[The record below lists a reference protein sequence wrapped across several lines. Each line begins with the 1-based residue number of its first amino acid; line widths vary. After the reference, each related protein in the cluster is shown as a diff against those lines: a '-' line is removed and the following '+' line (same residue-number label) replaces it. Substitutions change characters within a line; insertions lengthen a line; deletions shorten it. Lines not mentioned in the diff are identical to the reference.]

1 MLELAS
7 APQPKSAASPSPAA
21 LARHAAKDEAGF
33 QGLLREAIESPA
45 EGQHNARVKE
55 ATKPADR
62 QERIQSEGKGVE
74 LGEGAAKA
82 DAAQQGAKDAPP
94 PAANSA
100 SEAAEDTAPPLV
112 PAVAAHDGTSEQG
125 EAAAQTALSQLDAQT
140 NLVAMQVAAN
150 APAGQ
155 PVVDQ
160 TGLLPQAAAPS
171 LAVKATLVAPEATAM
186 AAQNASELAETLS
199 TKTEKASDATH
210 STANALAAGPAQAAA
225 AQVAP
230 SAQVTGGPANPASL
244 AQTKEALDTAKNTE
258 ALTLLAKAINDTEAN
273 ALAAGPAQAA
283 AAQVAPSAQV
293 TGGPANPASLAQ
305 TKEALDTAKNT
316 EALTLLAKAIN
327 DTEANA
333 LAAGPAQAA
342 AAQVAPGAQVTG
354 GPAKSVFIAQT
365 KEALDTARN
374 AEALMLLANTV
385 NNTESTAEGKLFAA
399 TETVEAS
406 LRLASLEAPKASS
419 AKASSEGRVDGFAM
433 APTGFAPPD
442 GMLQRTDAPL
452 PSTAAR
458 EAPAPPPARQLAPVV
473 VSLALGRGDEALT
486 ISLDPGELGR
496 VEVSIGQ
503 GKEAGQVRI
512 VAERPETLALLQRDQ
527 RDLDRALN
535 QAGLGDMARS
545 MSFSLASDQG
555 RQQQQGSAHEKGNRA
570 SMIVGG
576 LDGGRA
582 TPAMQVPSRNATS
595 LIDIAV

>member
-7 APQPKSAASPSPAA
+7 APQPKSAASPSPAT

-33 QGLLREAIESPA
+33 QGLLREAIETPT
-45 EGQHNARVKE
+45 ENQHNARVKE
-55 ATKPADR
+55 AAKPADH

-74 LGEGAAKA
+74 PGEGATKA

-112 PAVAAHDGTSEQG
+112 PAAAAHDGTSDQG

-160 TGLLPQAAAPS
+160 TGLLPQAAVPS
-171 LAVKATLVAPEATAM
+171 LAEKATLDAPEATAM
-186 AAQNASELAETLS
+186 
-199 TKTEKASDATH
+199 
-210 STANALAAGPAQAAA
+210 AAGPAQAAA
-225 AQVAP
+225 AQA
-230 SAQVTGGPANPASL
+230 T
-244 AQTKEALDTAKNTE
+244 
-258 ALTLLAKAINDTEAN
+258 
-273 ALAAGPAQAA
+273 
-283 AAQVAPSAQV
+283 
-293 TGGPANPASLAQ
+293 
-305 TKEALDTAKNT
+305 
-316 EALTLLAKAIN
+316 
-327 DTEANA
+327 
-333 LAAGPAQAA
+333 
-342 AAQVAPGAQVTG
+342 PGAQVTG

-374 AEALMLLANTV
+374 AEALMLLANAV